1 VFGGLVGWVAS
12 LLTRRSGKHGIF
24 MNVIFG
30 VVGASLGGWLMSMI
44 GKTGVTDFNWYSF
57 WVAVLGAVILNL
69 ILKIARG

>member
-1 VFGGLVGWVAS
+1 LDATENPNCFETFVPLF
-12 LLTRRSGKHGIF
+12 
-24 MNVIFG
+24 
-30 VVGASLGGWLMSMI
+30 GGWLMSMI